1 MINWRQPYQTM
12 LLAGLLASSISISCA
27 LGQAAEGKHKVGE
40 SQPPV
45 SPTLKVVPLSVLSQ
59 RQAEYYRRRWGIDEI
74 VVRRTAS
81 GSLIRF
87 SYRVVDADKAQLLN
101 KKKATPYLVDEQ
113 NGLALQIPNL
123 EQVGQLR
130 QVSPPRNGREYWM
143 AFSNKGRSIKRGSHV
158 TVIIGGLRINGLVVE

>member
-1 MINWRQPYQTM
+1 MCRNSVASWATGA
-12 LLAGLLASSISISCA
+12 LLCKL
-27 LGQAAEGKHKVGE
+27 
-40 SQPPV
+40 
-45 SPTLKVVPLSVLSQ
+45 
-59 RQAEYYRRRWGIDEI
+59 
-74 VVRRTAS
+74 
-81 GSLIRF
+81 
-87 SYRVVDADKAQLLN
+87 RV
-101 KKKATPYLVDEQ
+101 T

>member
-59 RQAEYYRRRWGIDEI
+59 LQSEYYRRRWGIDDI
-74 VVRRTAS
+74 VVRETAS
-81 GSLIRF
+81 GSLIRLSF
-87 SYRVVDADKAQLLN
+87 IVIDAVHSRILN
-101 KKKATPYLVDEQ
+101 VKHINPL
-113 NGLALQIPNL
+113 
-123 EQVGQLR
+123 
-130 QVSPPRNGREYWM
+130 
-143 AFSNKGRSIKRGSHV
+143 
-158 TVIIGGLRINGLVVE
+158 IIET